1 MKWNQACFDVLF
13 RESTKTLKVVQ
24 ITGGKRHSCKLKS
37 LIPFVEAMNVYII
50 DFVFVFRRDSFSN
63 FIVFDPEKHRKRLKH
78 YKDLKEAL
86 EGVFNT
92 QKKRGFNASA
102 ELIFRKVCYEK
113 LDSVGLDVI
122 LT

>member
-13 RESTKTLKVVQ
+13 RESTNTLKVEQ

-50 DFVFVFRRDSFSN
+50 DFVFVFRRDNFSN
-63 FIVFDPEKHRKRLKH
+63 FIVFDPEKHEKRLKN
-78 YKDLKEAL
+78 YENLKEAL
-86 EGVFNT
+86 EGVLIT
-92 QKKRGFNASA
+92 QKKRGLNASSK
-102 ELIFRKVCYEK
+102 LIFRKVCYEK